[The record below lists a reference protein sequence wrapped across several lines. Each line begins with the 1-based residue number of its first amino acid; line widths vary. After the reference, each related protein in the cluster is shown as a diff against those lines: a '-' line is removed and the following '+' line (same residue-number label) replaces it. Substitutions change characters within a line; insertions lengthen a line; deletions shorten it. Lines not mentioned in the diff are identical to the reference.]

1 MAVEKCSEK
10 EIQEKLTELN
20 QGLSEA
26 WIMENEKLKKIFTFP
41 DFISAFGFMS
51 QVALSAEKMNH
62 HPEWSNV
69 YNEVE
74 INLTTH
80 EAGGITEKDF
90 KLAHRMEDFIPS

>member
-1 MAVEKCSEK
+1 MAVEKSSEK
-10 EIQEKLTELN
+10 EVQEKLTELN
-20 QGLSEA
+20 QGLSEI
-26 WIMENEKLKKIFTFP
+26 WDIEHEKLKKTFTFP

-69 YNEVE
+69 YNKVEVH
-74 INLTTH
+74 LTTH

-90 KLAHRMEDFIPS
+90 KLAHAMEDFIPS